1 MIGGGRRLE
10 GIREVRK
17 IVRGEIMGALN
28 KIKRCKTAG
37 MDVTAVKRLKNI
49 GINIIDWL
57 VRILNRCMYLVLYQ
71 MIERQR
77 VSSLCTKGK
86 MMEETVEIIEEYVY

>member
-1 MIGGGRRLE
+1 
-10 GIREVRK
+10 
-17 IVRGEIMGALN
+17 
-28 KIKRCKTAG
+28 
-37 MDVTAVKRLKNI
+37 MDGTAVKRLKNI
-49 GINIIDWL
+49 GINITDWL

-86 MMEETVEIIEEYVY
+86 MMEETMEIIEE

>member
-1 MIGGGRRLE
+1 
-10 GIREVRK
+10 
-17 IVRGEIMGALN
+17 
-28 KIKRCKTAG
+28 
-37 MDVTAVKRLKNI
+37 MDGTAVKRLKNI

-86 MMEETVEIIEEYVY
+86 KMGLGRGV